1 MSWPSPKCALNK
13 ALIQG
18 RTKLKPSKQYIMRY
32 HVQHTNGTANATERS
47 LSGADETP
55 LTTNGIWKRGHPPAS
70 TDVQAIK
77 DSSVTRVVWGS
88 PMALAICSADVDLTY
103 MQLDGLSTRLAQ
115 QLSSLG
121 VKPETTVVLCLENN
135 SSWLAPISMLAAM
148 KTGAS
153 LSSLDLTRPRSE
165 LLTTVSHITTPL
177 LLSTPESEPR
187 VRQLLPGTS
196 LVIVHPEQRQDDE
209 LWKVFDPDTDGDFFE
224 EFHGQDCVKVPEK
237 AVESIHVERIEIS
250 GPSSDSSE
258 TASQDG
264 LGSGVPAFSLL
275 NASVS
280 KEARSYAARLCR
292 VAEHVVEDVLPCTAL
307 QEGLLAL
314 SSKRP
319 GDYVARNEF
328 ELDKGVDT
336 DRLHRAWE
344 RLAALNPILRT
355 QFISLPG
362 QGIVQVILDQ
372 DISWKTMTDASEEI
386 EVSEMTLGS
395 PLTRFI
401 LCEGSAGGP
410 ARLIWEIHHSLYDGQ
425 SLPMLLSQVEGIYF
439 DEPIQHLESMAAFV
453 KYIQSC
459 DPGSENAFWKQHFDN
474 FQGPH
479 FPSPK
484 PGRLT
489 EPDQQMV
496 RAVTDVV
503 WNCGDFTAATILRAA
518 WAVAVANGAGS
529 ADSVFGAT
537 VTGRQ
542 APVPSIELMA
552 GPTIATVPIRVA
564 VDWTASFGQLL
575 DAVQRQAADMIP
587 FEQTGLQRIS
597 KISDQAA
604 LGCNFQSLLVVQ
616 PVAQEDYDTQ
626 ERYFLSEI
634 SDARG
639 TQWQDFS
646 TYPIVVECQLEADGA
661 TLRIA
666 YDSNLICT
674 EQMEHVAQNFEFA
687 IRQFSNISL
696 SKEPLE
702 LLADDGLDRIWK
714 LNASVPQATEALIHE
729 LISQRVREDP
739 SAPAIC
745 AWDGNFTYQE
755 VEELSTALALHLVE
769 RGVGA
774 NMKVALLFEK
784 TKWMAI
790 AALACMKAGGA
801 CMAVDTTQ
809 PEERLRSI
817 VSQSEC
823 PVVISSVPNQELAGQ
838 LGFSV
843 DNIVVVGPDK
853 PWHRGHL
860 QPDLPT
866 LTPSHALY
874 VVFTSG
880 STGTP
885 KGAINTHR
893 GFCTAITHQQ
903 KALGFTKSSRVFD
916 FASYAFDASWCNLLH
931 ALTSGA
937 CLCVPSNAERQNDL
951 VGSLGK
957 YNATTVDFTPS
968 VARVVGKEAL
978 SKLSTL
984 ILGGE
989 AVADSDAFLTEE
1001 KTEIIN
1007 VYGPAECTPTVT
1019 LSKVSPNDIS
1029 IGRGAGA
1036 CTWIVDP
1043 EKPDQLSR
1051 FGAIGELW
1059 IEGPLVGEGYLNDP
1073 KKTEASFVRDPP
1085 WLLAGVSARQGKDAV
1100 PGRTGRLYRTGDLVR
1115 YRQDGSLLFVGRKD
1129 TQVKIRGQR
1138 VELGEIEQHI
1148 IAALGLPNATV
1159 VVDTILPKGSN
1170 GPVLVAFISI
1180 DSREKWTEND
1190 HSKFVRKTT
1199 ESLTNLALPI
1209 YMVPVAYIPVFKLP
1223 VMTSGKTDRRQLREM
1238 GESVYLQYRLST
1250 EEASGTE
1257 TLSDIEAILQQVW
1270 MSILNLSAQ
1279 EASVNKA
1286 FTRLGGDSISAMQVV
1301 SQCKLHNLVFTVSD
1315 LLQASTIRKLASR
1328 CRTAC
1333 RHQDKIED
1341 VEEEGDEMKPFEL
1354 SPIQQMFFDAYPEG
1368 LDHFNQSFMLELS
1381 RPVDGA
1387 TLYDATRALVN
1398 RHPMLRARFAKDLEL
1413 GSWTQRIVEEGDSL
1427 AFGFAEHFVQTRDQ
1441 VVDVG
1446 QTRQESMSLQHGP
1459 VFSCD
1464 LFHITNG
1471 SQMVILSSHHAVVDL
1486 VSWRIIWNDIED
1498 YLSGGKLLSEPTAS
1512 FRSWVR
1518 RQARVSSKAS
1528 PFSVLPY
1535 SIPAPDLDF
1544 WGLPLSENTFSNCD
1558 AYNETFPADVTA
1570 LLFGDAN
1577 ECLRTEPID
1586 IIIGVMVYAFVQ
1598 IFPERDAPVV
1608 WIEGHGREQSDEL
1621 PLDVSST
1628 VGWFTTLHPR
1638 PIPINLQSSVLEAIR
1653 LAKDRRRQIPGKGQ
1667 PYFAC
1672 RYHSESGREEFQG
1685 QDTTEVTLN
1694 FTGRYQQLEGDEGL
1708 FRRPE
1713 YLGHEQRDIAEVSG
1727 SARRFTMVEINA
1739 DIEENMLA
1747 CSFAVHKKMKHH
1759 GRIIEW
1765 LELFGD
1771 TLNAVTKDLAG
1782 ASPRFTLTDFPLLP
1796 LSYDGLDVLQH
1807 EQLPSL
1813 GIEPA
1818 VIGDIY
1824 PCSPLQEG
1832 ILLSAQKEAAS
1843 YSTFSVF
1850 QCVPTDGT
1858 TPVSP
1863 SRLEQAWK
1871 TVVNRHTILQS
1882 IFTLHPEGNGFIQI
1896 VLPGSHI
1903 RLAQLTT
1910 QEDPAAV
1917 LSQLSRPDFAPNEP
1931 EHAFTICQSHTGEV
1945 ACRLDASHSFIDAS
1959 SMSII
1964 VQDIISAYDG
1974 CDMVPATPFGD
1985 MINYI
1990 SSIPRAQRIAS
2001 WTKLLKG
2008 VQPCEFPVTSSHSA
2022 GAETHSDLSIPAEA
2036 IEGVADFCKK
2046 LGITRSV
2053 FIQVA
2058 WSMVLAH
2065 FNGTSE
2071 ACFGYLASGRDSP
2084 LDGIWTMVG
2093 PLANLLISRV
2103 DLTLPP
2109 RQVLEKASQ
2118 DSIQHLSIQ
2127 HTSLA
2132 EIQHELGLSGQRL
2145 FNTALSIREAD
2156 KFKAGDDRTVEF
2168 QPYNGEDPH
2177 EYDLSLSA
2185 NLDVGSM
2192 DIVMEFREPYVDRRA
2207 AEDAAQVLIE
2217 AIRHLLRT
2225 DIEGREML
2233 NTVDTLSK
2241 GFFRHITGADE
2252 DSVRAFWNGQFHG
2265 IEGSHFPPT
2274 QRAIDHPR
2282 QKSEVV
2288 LDFGSLYWDAHS
2300 GLTAA
2305 TLMKAAWS
2313 VVTSRLLDS
2322 TEALFGSTATASQAI
2337 LPVRVLVDPSS
2348 NVGDLLHA
2356 VQAQAAKMAA
2366 FSRSQLY
2373 HIRSLGHEAALACE
2387 FQTVLL
2393 VTDQSSDGRGEES
2406 ETALDVMSDGG
2417 MGRFEKCALVGEF
2430 RQSPDSM
2437 RMSLRFDGAVIEE
2450 TQIVRLG
2457 HQFEQV
2463 LRQLMH
2469 PDLRHTKLRDVAV
2482 ASTQDVRDIWVW
2494 NSVVPDAAE
2503 TCVHDLII
2511 QRARQRPHDPAIAAW
2526 DGTLTYGQLHERS
2539 DCLAHELV
2547 KRGVRRGSI
2556 VPLLFEKSMWMA
2568 VAALAAMKAGAAA
2581 VATDTTTQP
2590 EDRLRTMAAQANAR
2604 LCLSSES
2611 NRDLAGRLGIDDVV
2625 VVSQN
2630 TDFAQVAP
2638 GTNLASVRPSD
2649 ILYVVFTSGS
2659 TGTPKGAKVTHRN
2672 IATALHH
2679 QREALGYSQS
2689 SRVLDFSSYAFDVC
2703 WSNMLNALTAG
2714 ACLCVPSME
2723 ERQNDLSGTLI
2734 KYGVTL
2740 ADFTPSIARHTV
2752 GLEGLSTLILGGEVV
2767 LPTDRALASATA
2779 KVCSAYGPAECTPTA
2794 TILDL
2799 TEAGEGGLGRGAGV
2813 VTWVVDPDNAD
2824 QLAPI
2829 GAPGELWLEGPLV
2842 GDGYLNDTEKTMAAF
2857 VQDPA
2862 WLVCGI
2868 PGERSGRRGT
2878 VYRTGDL
2885 VQYNDD
2891 GSLRFIGRKDSQVK
2905 IRGQRVELEEVEYGV
2920 KNALDLSTLGIA
2932 GAQVVAEVIQP
2943 QGAAGQNLLAA
2954 FVALDD
2960 ADKDYEAA
2968 VKKLTAGL
2976 NDRLARTLPPF
2987 MVPSLYV
2994 PLKAIPRVS
3003 SGKVDRRQLRAIG
3016 NSLTA
3021 KDVAMLGRADG
3032 ERRPPE
3038 TDAERTMQQLWIEI
3052 LKVDPETVSAD
3063 DSFFRIGGDSIGAM
3077 RLVSLARQRGV
3088 SLQVRDIFKN
3098 PILRDLA
3105 ALGS

>member
-1 MSWPSPKCALNK
+1 MSVRIFPDNAESHP
-13 ALIQG
+13 
-18 RTKLKPSKQYIMRY
+18 KQYIMRY
-32 HVQHTNGTANATERS
+32 HVPHTNGTADATNPS

-55 LTTNGIWKRGHPPAS
+55 VTTNGVWKLGHQPTS
-70 TDVQAIK
+70 KDLETFK

-88 PMALAICSADVDLTY
+88 PMALAICSADIDLTY
-103 MQLDGLSTRLAQ
+103 LQVD
-115 QLSSLG
+115 
-121 VKPETTVVLCLENN
+121 
-135 SSWLAPISMLAAM
+135 
-148 KTGAS
+148 
-153 LSSLDLTRPRSE
+153 
-165 LLTTVSHITTPL
+165 
-177 LLSTPESEPR
+177 ESE
-187 VRQLLPGTS
+187 S
-196 LVIVHPEQRQDDE
+196 LVRHLFPGNSLIILHPEQRQNDE
-209 LWKVFDPDTDGDFFE
+209 LWQIFDPEADGDCLFDE
-224 EFHGQDCVKVPEK
+224 VHDPRDECEKVSDK
-237 AVESIHVERIEIS
+237 GVESIHVERIEIS

-258 TASQDG
+258 TASQDD
-264 LGSGVPAFSLL
+264 LGSGILPFSLL
-275 NASVS
+275 NPSVG
-280 KEARSYAARLCR
+280 KQEVRSYAARLCR
-292 VAEHVVEDVLPCTAL
+292 VEEHVIEDVLPCTAL

-314 SSKRP
+314 SAKRP
-319 GDYVARNEF
+319 GDYVATNEF
-328 ELDKGVDT
+328 EIDERVNV
-336 DRLHRAWE
+336 DRLHQAWE
-344 RLAALNPILRT
+344 RVAALNPILRT
-355 QFISLPG
+355 RFVSLPG

-372 DISWKTMTDASEEI
+372 DISWTTTTDASNET
-386 EVSEMTLGS
+386 EVGEMTLGS
-395 PLTRFI
+395 ALTRFI
-401 LCEGSAGGP
+401 LCEGSAGRP
-410 ARLIWEIHHSLYDGQ
+410 ARFIWEIHHSLYDGQ
-425 SLPMLLSQVEGIYF
+425 SLPMLLSQVESIYF
-439 DEPIQHLESMAAFV
+439 DEPIQDLEPMATLI
-453 KYIQSC
+453 KYIQSH
-459 DPGSENAFWKQHFDN
+459 DPRSEKAFWEQHFDS

-479 FPSPK
+479 FPPPK
-484 PGRLT
+484 AGYTPQ
-489 EPDQQMV
+489 PDHQMV
-496 RAVTDVV
+496 MAITEIEWGR
-503 WNCGDFTAATILRAA
+503 GDFTSATVLRAA
-518 WAVAVANGAGS
+518 WAVATANGAGS
-529 ADSVFGAT
+529 GDSVFGAT

-542 APVPSIELMA
+542 APIPRIELMA
-552 GPTIATVPIRVA
+552 GPAIATVPVRV
-564 VDWTASFGQLL
+564 VIDWTATFGQLL
-575 DAVQRQAADMIP
+575 DTVQRQAADMIP
-587 FEQTGLQRIS
+587 YEQTGLQRIA
-597 KISDQAA
+597 KISDQAR

-616 PVAQEDYDTQ
+616 PAAQEGHDTPG
-626 ERYFLSEI
+626 RHFLSEV
-634 SDARG
+634 SDSRG

-646 TYPIVVECQLEADGA
+646 TYPIVVECQLEANGA
-661 TLRIA
+661 ILRFA
-666 YDSNLICT
+666 YDSNLICR

-687 IRQFSNISL
+687 IRQLSTTSL
-696 SKEPLE
+696 VHEPLT
-702 LLADDGLDRIWK
+702 LLADDGLDRVWK
-714 LNASVPQATEALIHE
+714 LNAVVPSATEMLIHD

-739 SAPAIC
+739 SSPAVC
-745 AWDGNFTYQE
+745 AWDGDFTYQE
-755 VEELSTALALHLVE
+755 VEELSTALALHLVW
-769 RGVGA
+769 RGVA
-774 NMKVALLFEK
+774 TDMKVALLFEK
-784 TKWMAI
+784 SKWMAV
-790 AALACMKAGGA
+790 AALGCIKAGGA

-823 PVVISSVPNQELAGQ
+823 PIVISSVPNQELARQ
-838 LGFSV
+838 LGFST
-843 DNIVVVGPDK
+843 DSIVVVGPDK
-853 PWHRGHL
+853 LWDS
-860 QPDLPT
+860 PDPQTALPI
-866 LTPSHALY
+866 LMPSNDLY

-903 KALGFTKSSRVFD
+903 RALGFTKSSRVFD

-931 ALTSGA
+931 ALTSGG

-951 VGSLGK
+951 VKSLEK

-978 SKLSTL
+978 SRLSTL

-989 AVADSDAFLTEE
+989 AVVDSDAFLAESN
-1001 KTEIIN
+1001 TEIIN
-1007 VYGPAECTPTVT
+1007 VYGPAECTPTAT
-1019 LSKVSPNDIS
+1019 LAKVAPKDIS

-1043 EKPDQLSR
+1043 EKPDQLSP

-1059 IEGPLVGEGYLNDP
+1059 IEGPLVGNGYLNDP
-1073 KKTEASFVRDPP
+1073 AKTEAAFVKDPP
-1085 WLLAGVSARQGKDAV
+1085 WLLAGVSARRGRDAV

-1138 VELGEIEQHI
+1138 VELGEIEQHL
-1148 IAALGLPNATV
+1148 IAALDLPIATV

-1180 DSREKWTEND
+1180 ESDEMRTEED
-1190 HSKFVRKTT
+1190 HSKAVRKAT

-1209 YMVPVAYIPVFKLP
+1209 YMIPVAYIPVFKLP
-1223 VMTSGKTDRRQLREM
+1223 VMTSGKTDRRQLRQI

-1250 EEASGTE
+1250 EDEGVTD
-1257 TLSDIEAILQQVW
+1257 TLSDVEVILQQVW

-1328 CRTAC
+1328 CRVAS
-1333 RHQDKIED
+1333 RQQDKIED
-1341 VEEEGDEMKPFEL
+1341 AEEEGDEMKPFEL

-1381 RPVDGA
+1381 RLVDGA
-1387 TLYDATRALVN
+1387 VLYDATRALVS
-1398 RHPMLRARFAKDLEL
+1398 RHPMLRCRFIKDPEL
-1413 GSWTQRIVEEGDSL
+1413 GSWMQRIVEEEDSM

-1446 QTRQESMSLQHGP
+1446 QARQESMSLQDGP

-1464 LFHITNG
+1464 LFHISNS

-1498 YLSGGKLLSEPTAS
+1498 YLNDGKLLTEPTAS

-1535 SIPAPDLDF
+1535 AIPAPDIDF

-1558 AYNETFPADVTA
+1558 AYNETFDADVTS

-1598 IFPERDAPVV
+1598 VFPERDAPVV

-1638 PIPINLQSSVLEAIR
+1638 PIPINLQNSVLDAIR
-1653 LAKDRRRQIPGKGQ
+1653 TAKDRRRQIPGKGR

-1672 RYHSESGREEFQG
+1672 RYHSESGRQEFQG
-1685 QDTTEVTLN
+1685 QDTTELTLN

-1747 CSFAVHKKMKHH
+1747 CSFAVHKNMKHH

-1771 TLNAVTKDLAG
+1771 TLNAVTRELAG
-1782 ASPRFTLTDFPLLP
+1782 GSPRFTLTDFPLLP
-1796 LSYDGLDVLQH
+1796 LSYEGLDVLQL
-1807 EQLPSL
+1807 EQLPGL

-1818 VIGDIY
+1818 AVGDIY

-1843 YSTFSVF
+1843 YATFSVF
-1850 QCVPTDGT
+1850 QCVPTDGK

-1863 SRLEQAWK
+1863 SRLEQAWM
-1871 TVVNRHTILQS
+1871 TVVKRHTILQS
-1882 IFTLHPEGNGFIQI
+1882 VFTLHPEGNGFIQI
-1896 VLPGSHI
+1896 VLPESQV
-1903 RLAQLTT
+1903 RLAQLTS
-1910 QEDPAAV
+1910 QEDPATV
-1917 LSQLSRPDFAPNEP
+1917 LSRLPRPEFAPNEP

-1945 ACRLDASHSFIDAS
+1945 ACRLDASHSLIDAS

-1964 VQDIISAYDG
+1964 IQDIVNVYDG
-1974 CDMVPATPFGD
+1974 CDMLPATPFGD

-2001 WTKLLKG
+2001 WTKLLRG
-2008 VQPCEFPVTSSHSA
+2008 VQPCEFPVASNHPHGPES
-2022 GAETHSDLSIPAEA
+2022 HSDLSIPAEA
-2036 IEGVADFCKK
+2036 IEGVSDFCKK

-2058 WSMVLAH
+2058 WSVVLAH
-2065 FNGTSE
+2065 FNGSSE

-2109 RQVLEKASQ
+2109 RQVLEKASE

-2156 KFKAGDDRTVEF
+2156 KFKAGDDRTIEF

-2185 NLDVGSM
+2185 NLDSGSM
-2192 DIVMEFREPYVDRRA
+2192 DIVMEFREPYVSKQV
-2207 AEDAAQVLIE
+2207 AEKAAQVLVE
-2217 AIRHLLRT
+2217 AIRYLLRT
-2225 DIEGREML
+2225 DIEGAEAPSS
-2233 NTVDTLSK
+2233 VDTLSK

-2252 DSVRAFWNGQFHG
+2252 HCVREFWNEQFQG
-2265 IEGSHFPPT
+2265 IEGSHFPQKQEVGAQT
-2274 QRAIDHPR
+2274 R
-2282 QKSEVV
+2282 QMSEVSWA
-2288 LDFGSLYWDAHS
+2288 LDGLSWDTH
-2300 GLTAA
+2300 GDLTAA
-2305 TLMKAAWS
+2305 TYVKGAWS
-2313 VVTSRLLDS
+2313 IVTGRLLDS
-2322 TEALFGSTATASQAI
+2322 SEALFGTTIVDKQTI
-2337 LPVRVLVDPSS
+2337 LPVRVLVDQSS
-2348 NVGDLLHA
+2348 TIGDLLQS
-2356 VQAQAAKMAA
+2356 VQAQAAKISP
-2366 FSRSQLY
+2366 FSRSPLY
-2373 HIRSLGHEAALACE
+2373 YIQALGQEAALACE
-2387 FQTVLL
+2387 FRTVLL
-2393 VTDQSSDGRGEES
+2393 VTDDGSDTRCNESTTTGDVVRNDDTEELDSYPLIVECRMSSSG
-2406 ETALDVMSDGG
+2406 LKV
-2417 MGRFEKCALVGEF
+2417 
-2430 RQSPDSM
+2430 
-2437 RMSLRFDGAVIEE
+2437 SLRFDEKEIGE
-2450 TQIVRLG
+2450 TQATRLG
-2457 HQFEQV
+2457 HQLEQV
-2463 LRQLMH
+2463 LRQVLTRDH
-2469 PDLRHTKLRDVAV
+2469 GYTKLRDLHISSA
-2482 ASTQDVRDIWVW
+2482 QDIRDIWTW
-2494 NSVVPDAAE
+2494 NSVVPSAVE
-2503 TCVHDLII
+2503 TCVHDLIA
-2511 QRARQRPHDPAIAAW
+2511 QRAQQRPHDAAIAAW
-2526 DGTLTYGQLHERS
+2526 DGALTYGQLHEQS
-2539 DCLAHELV
+2539 NCLARELV
-2547 KRGVRRGSI
+2547 LRGVGRGSL

-2568 VAALAAMKAGAAA
+2568 VAALAVMKAGAAA
-2581 VATDTTTQP
+2581 VATDTATQP
-2590 EDRLRTMAAQANAR
+2590 EERLRTMAAQADAR
-2604 LCLSSES
+2604 FCLTSEA
-2611 NRDLAGRLGIDDVV
+2611 NRSLALRLGIDEVM
-2625 VVSQN
+2625 VVSQD
-2630 TDFAQVAP
+2630 TDFAQLAP
-2638 GTNLASVRPSD
+2638 GTNLPEVNPSD
-2649 ILYVVFTSGS
+2649 VLYVVFTSGS
-2659 TGTPKGAKVTHRN
+2659 TGMPKGAKVTHQN
-2672 IATALHH
+2672 MATALHY

-2703 WSNMLNALTAG
+2703 WSNLLNALTAG

-2723 ERQNDLSGTLI
+2723 ERQNDLSGTLK

-2752 GLEGLSTLILGGEVV
+2752 GLDSLSTLILGGEVV
-2767 LPTDRALASATA
+2767 LPTDRALASASA
-2779 KVCSAYGPAECTPTA
+2779 NVCSAYGPAECTPTA

-2799 TEAGEGGLGRGAGV
+2799 TGASDGGLGRGAGV
-2813 VTWVVDPDNAD
+2813 VTWVVDQHNAEH
-2824 QLAPI
+2824 LAPI

-2842 GDGYLNDTEKTMAAF
+2842 GDGYLNDPEKTAAAF

-2862 WLVCGI
+2862 WLVRGI
-2868 PGERSGRRGT
+2868 LGERPGRCGT

-2891 GSLRFIGRKDSQVK
+2891 GSLRFIGRKDTQVK

-2920 KNALDLSTLGIA
+2920 KNALDVSSLGSA
-2932 GAQVVAEVIQP
+2932 SAQVVAEVIEP
-2943 QGAAGQNLLAA
+2943 QGAGQKLLAA
-2954 FVALDD
+2954 FVAFDGD
-2960 ADKDYEAA
+2960 NRDYEALI
-2968 VKKLTAGL
+2968 KKATAGM
-2976 NDRLARTLPPF
+2976 NERLTRTLPPF

-3003 SGKVDRRQLRAIG
+3003 SGKIDRRQLRAFG
-3016 NSLTA
+3016 HGLTA
-3021 KDVAMLGRADG
+3021 KDVAVLGRADG

-3038 TDAERTMQQLWIEI
+3038 TDAERTMQQLWVEI

-3063 DSFFRIGGDSIGAM
+3063 DSFFRVGGDSIGAM

-3088 SLQVRDIFKN
+3088 TLQVRDIFKN
-3098 PILRDLA
+3098 PVLRDLA

>member
-1 MSWPSPKCALNK
+1 
-13 ALIQG
+13 
-18 RTKLKPSKQYIMRY
+18 
-32 HVQHTNGTANATERS
+32 
-47 LSGADETP
+47 
-55 LTTNGIWKRGHPPAS
+55 
-70 TDVQAIK
+70 
-77 DSSVTRVVWGS
+77 
-88 PMALAICSADVDLTY
+88 
-103 MQLDGLSTRLAQ
+103 
-115 QLSSLG
+115 
-121 VKPETTVVLCLENN
+121 
-135 SSWLAPISMLAAM
+135 M

-165 LLTTVSHITTPL
+165 LLTTVSHITIPL

-224 EFHGQDCVKVPEK
+224 DFHGQDCVKVPEK

-275 NASVS
+275 NAS
-280 KEARSYAARLCR
+280 
-292 VAEHVVEDVLPCTAL
+292 
-307 QEGLLAL
+307 
-314 SSKRP
+314 
-319 GDYVARNEF
+319 
-328 ELDKGVDT
+328 
-336 DRLHRAWE
+336 
-344 RLAALNPILRT
+344 
-355 QFISLPG
+355 
-362 QGIVQVILDQ
+362 
-372 DISWKTMTDASEEI
+372 
-386 EVSEMTLGS
+386 
-395 PLTRFI
+395 
-401 LCEGSAGGP
+401 
-410 ARLIWEIHHSLYDGQ
+410 
-425 SLPMLLSQVEGIYF
+425 
-439 DEPIQHLESMAAFV
+439 
-453 KYIQSC
+453 
-459 DPGSENAFWKQHFDN
+459 
-474 FQGPH
+474 
-479 FPSPK
+479 
-484 PGRLT
+484 
-489 EPDQQMV
+489 
-496 RAVTDVV
+496 
-503 WNCGDFTAATILRAA
+503 
-518 WAVAVANGAGS
+518 
-529 ADSVFGAT
+529 
-537 VTGRQ
+537 
-542 APVPSIELMA
+542 
-552 GPTIATVPIRVA
+552 
-564 VDWTASFGQLL
+564 
-575 DAVQRQAADMIP
+575 
-587 FEQTGLQRIS
+587 TGLQRIS

-769 RGVGA
+769 KGVVA

-843 DNIVVVGPDK
+843 DNIV
-853 PWHRGHL
+853 L
-860 QPDLPT
+860 
-866 LTPSHALY
+866 
-874 VVFTSG
+874 
-880 STGTP
+880 
-885 KGAINTHR
+885 
-893 GFCTAITHQQ
+893 
-903 KALGFTKSSRVFD
+903 
-916 FASYAFDASWCNLLH
+916 
-931 ALTSGA
+931 
-937 CLCVPSNAERQNDL
+937 
-951 VGSLGK
+951 
-957 YNATTVDFTPS
+957 
-968 VARVVGKEAL
+968 
-978 SKLSTL
+978 
-984 ILGGE
+984 
-989 AVADSDAFLTEE
+989 
-1001 KTEIIN
+1001 
-1007 VYGPAECTPTVT
+1007 
-1019 LSKVSPNDIS
+1019 
-1029 IGRGAGA
+1029 
-1036 CTWIVDP
+1036 
-1043 EKPDQLSR
+1043 
-1051 FGAIGELW
+1051 
-1059 IEGPLVGEGYLNDP
+1059 
-1073 KKTEASFVRDPP
+1073 
-1085 WLLAGVSARQGKDAV
+1085 
-1100 PGRTGRLYRTGDLVR
+1100 
-1115 YRQDGSLLFVGRKD
+1115 
-1129 TQVKIRGQR
+1129 VKIRGQR

-1199 ESLTNLALPI
+1199 ESLANLALPI

-1301 SQCKLHNLVFTVSD
+1301 SQCKLHNLVFT
-1315 LLQASTIRKLASR
+1315 
-1328 CRTAC
+1328 
-1333 RHQDKIED
+1333 DKIED

-1871 TVVNRHTILQS
+1871 TVVSRHTILQS

-2036 IEGVADFCKK
+2036 IEGVSDFCKK

-2185 NLDVGSM
+2185 NLDAGSM

-2225 DIEGREML
+2225 DIEGPEML

-2252 DSVRAFWNGQFHG
+2252 DSVRAFWSGQFHG

-2274 QRAIDHPR
+2274 LRAIDHPR

-2313 VVTSRLLDS
+2313 VVTCRLLDS

-2417 MGRFEKCALVGEF
+2417 MGRFEKCALFGEF

-2526 DGTLTYGQLHERS
+2526 DGTLTYGQLHEQS

-2547 KRGVRRGSI
+2547 KRGVGRGSI

-2779 KVCSAYGPAECTPTA
+2779 KVCSAYGPAECTPTV

-2920 KNALDLSTLGIA
+2920 KNALDLSTVGIA

-2943 QGAAGQNLLAA
+2943 QGAGQKLLAA